1 MKHIEKKPT
10 QYQPNVW
17 GTTFSPKFLKR
28 ETKRMPGGLKEFI
41 LQILLFLVKKRLN
54 KNMALRSQFQI
65 LILA

>member
-1 MKHIEKKPT
+1 MSGGQPSVQNFKK
-10 QYQPNVW
+10 
-17 GTTFSPKFLKR
+17 GTRK
-28 ETKRMPGGLKEFI
+28 KRMPGGLKEFI